1 MTRPRTI
8 RVYLKDVAEFS
19 KALNATGVDYPQRGM
34 AFDSVEAQ
42 GYPLGE
48 YVVQLGP
55 IAVAAISG
63 PITAWLAAKLGRK
76 VRIKFGDVEAEAR
89 NVDELRKLLELVD

>member
-1 MTRPRTI
+1 MPAMTPRYVKDGDAEI
-8 RVYLKDVAEFS
+8 ILLGARDDPPQNNPVYLKDVAEFS
-19 KALNATGVDYPQRGM
+19 KAATGVDCSQRGM

-48 YVVQLGP
+48 YVVQFGP

-63 PITAWLAAKLGRK
+63 PITA
-76 VRIKFGDVEAEAR
+76 
-89 NVDELRKLLELVD
+89 